1 VKKKYERAVS
11 LPGEVGNSFEN
22 EDYVL
27 TYKPVIEYVAPE
39 TIELDDGIQA
49 AVPRTIEG
57 VRQETEDLI
66 EGYRAIKE
74 LSEIA
79 QQRIDQRVEAAG
91 GLTIHLDPKADSSV
105 IAAMKRRFPDG
116 DPTKITYD
124 QYRDCLDAQ
133 RRNQVDLPLVSAT
146 DIQNAKADPFRTDFG
161 GLGNLAGMNRAEIAS
176 PAQVVEPIDIT
187 SFQTTVV
194 KQLFEM
200 LTPMIKD
207 LILKVVN
214 PF

>member
-1 VKKKYERAVS
+1 MRKKYE
-11 LPGEVGNSFEN
+11 LPITLPSDQGNSFE
-22 EDYVL
+22 DDDFIL

-39 TIELDDGIQA
+39 TVDLDDGEEI
-49 AVPRTIEG
+49 VKPKSLEEIRTTTEG
-57 VRQETEDLI
+57 LI
-66 EGYRAIKE
+66 ENYRAVEK
-74 LSEIA
+74 LAEIA
-79 QQRIDQRVEAAG
+79 QERIDKRVEACG
-91 GLTIHLDPKADSSV
+91 GLTIHLDPKTDSHV
-105 IAAMKRRFPDG
+105 VEAMKRKFPDA

-133 RRNQVDLPLVSAT
+133 RRNQVDLPLVSAE

-161 GLGNLAGMNRAEIAS
+161 GLGNLPGMNRAEVAS

-187 SFQTTVV
+187 SFQTTVI

-200 LTPMIKD
+200 MTPLIKN
-207 LILKVVN
+207 LIIDVVN